1 MPDISKNNHI
11 SIAKALGIILMVVG
25 HSGGPTIVNNF
36 IYLFHMPLF
45 LVCSGYFFKEIT
57 DRSRLLHFYQ
67 KRIKGLYFPYFKWSI
82 LFLLLHNI
90 FRYLNITQSKI
101 YQLEDYLKQFA
112 KLVAMTDY
120 ELLIRPFWFI
130 KELLLASL
138 FVATIS
144 FVCNR
149 QFEKYNAEILLI
161 IALIL
166 SFLTKYISPIPIIGD
181 SSVLCL
187 SIAYYYSGIIL
198 NKYKHYIHISYVTLL
213 LTFVIVFIGSIFY
226 EGIIDM
232 RFTKTSNLFLYY
244 VLSIFGIIF
253 IICLATKLDQLKGF
267 SFFYYIGNHTM
278 PILAL
283 NILALKIG
291 NLIKIWYYDLPID
304 SLASYTVIY
313 DNNAL
318 FWILYSIIGV
328 SIPLLIDFTHI
339 KYCRK
344 KKNKTFFY

>member
-1 MPDISKNNHI
+1 MPDISKNNYI

-25 HSGGPTIVNNF
+25 HSGGPTIINNF

-57 DRSRLLHFYQ
+57 DSSTLLQFYK

-82 LFLLLHNI
+82 MFLLLHNI

-101 YQLEDYLKQFA
+101 YQIEDYLNQFA

-130 KELLLASL
+130 KELFFASI

-149 QFEKYNAEILLI
+149 LFAKYNTEILLI
-161 IALIL
+161 IALIS

-198 NKYKHYIHISYVTLL
+198 NKYKKHIHISFVTLL
-213 LTFVIVFIGSIFY
+213 LTFTIVFIGSIFY
-226 EGIIDM
+226 EGIIDT
-232 RFTKTSNLFLYY
+232 RFTKTSNLLLYY
-244 VLSIFGIIF
+244 VLSISGIIF
-253 IICLATKLDQLKGF
+253 IICLATKLDQHKGV
-267 SFFYYIGNHTM
+267 SCFYYIGNHTM

-283 NILALKIG
+283 NLLALKIG
-291 NLIKIWYYDLPID
+291 NLIKIWYDNLPID
-304 SLASYTVIY
+304 CLASYTVIY
-313 DNNAL
+313 ENNTF

-328 SIPLLIDFTHI
+328 LIPLFIHHSFNVFNRNFNI
-339 KYCRK
+339 
-344 KKNKTFFY
+344 